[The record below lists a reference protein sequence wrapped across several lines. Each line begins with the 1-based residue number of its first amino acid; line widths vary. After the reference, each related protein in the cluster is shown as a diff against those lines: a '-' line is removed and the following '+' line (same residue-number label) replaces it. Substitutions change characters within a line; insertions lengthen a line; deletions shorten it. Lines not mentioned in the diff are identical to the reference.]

1 MSLYEEENETVAKE
15 KEKEDSS
22 QNIMSNK
29 MNLSFLK
36 SQLEAKKALLQKSA
50 AAQNQKNLQSQQQQ
64 PPPTPT
70 IPTTPVIE
78 QQSNLPEQK
87 PLISNLKPQQKSTFK
102 LKTHKA
108 FPLPLDSSGAFS
120 IIPKAFKE
128 DKVFLFGEIM
138 IDDEYNPTAQQIIQ
152 VLNRKREQQR
162 LKEKI
167 AKEIA
172 DRIAREASEEEEKR
186 KRGAAIAPPTSF
198 MVKEEP
204 QIQQPQPQ
212 QQPQIDHHESNEKL
226 EKHFGKGVSRG
237 LGVAATIMSKMGY
250 REGSGLGAKEQGISR
265 ALQVQRTGRNVG
277 LIVGEEKASAVFTS
291 LSEEGGN
298 NDEGRE
304 QQPTP

>member
-1 MSLYEEENETVAKE
+1 MSLYEEENETVVKE

-50 AAQNQKNLQSQQQQ
+50 AAQNQKNLQSQQQ
-64 PPPTPT
+64 PPSTPT
-70 IPTTPVIE
+70 ISSTPIIE
-78 QQSNLPEQK
+78 QQSTLPEQK
-87 PLISNLKPQQKSTFK
+87 PLINLKPQQKSTFK

-138 IDDEYNPTAQQIIQ
+138 IDDEYNPTAPTDYSSFKQ
-152 VLNRKREQQR
+152 KREQQR

-204 QIQQPQPQ
+204 QQQPQP
-212 QQPQIDHHESNEKL
+212 QQPQIDHHHENNEKL

-250 REGSGLGAKEQGISR
+250 REGSGLGAKEQGISPKDWKKCWFNCWR
-265 ALQVQRTGRNVG
+265 R
-277 LIVGEEKASAVFTS
+277 KS
-291 LSEEGGN
+291 LCCVYKFV
-298 NDEGRE
+298 
-304 QQPTP
+304 

>member
-15 KEKEDSS
+15 KEKDAR
-22 QNIMSNK
+22 
-29 MNLSFLK
+29 LK
-36 SQLEAKKALLQKSA
+36 
-50 AAQNQKNLQSQQQQ
+50 NVKNLQSQQQQ

-70 IPTTPVIE
+70 ISTTSVIE

-138 IDDEYNPTAQQIIQ
+138 IDDEYNPTAPTDYSIFKQ
-152 VLNRKREQQR
+152 KREQQR

-204 QIQQPQPQ
+204 QQQQPQPQ
-212 QQPQIDHHESNEKL
+212 QQSQIDHHESNEKL

-291 LSEEGGN
+291 FSEEGVN

-304 QQPTP
+304 PTP

>member
-1 MSLYEEENETVAKE
+1 MSLYEEENEAIAKE
-15 KEKEDSS
+15 KEGSS
-22 QNIMSNK
+22 QNITGNK

-50 AAQNQKNLQSQQQQ
+50 AAQNQKNLQSQRPPSPAVSSTPVNEQQQ
-64 PPPTPT
+64 SLT
-70 IPTTPVIE
+70 
-78 QQSNLPEQK
+78 EQK
-87 PLISNLKPQQKSTFK
+87 PTQKQQQKSTFK
-102 LKTHKA
+102 LKAHKA

-138 IDDEYNPTAQQIIQ
+138 IDDEYNPTAPTDYSSFKQ
-152 VLNRKREQQR
+152 KREQIR

-172 DRIAREASEEEEKR
+172 ERIAREASEEEEKR

-198 MVKEEP
+198 LVKEEVE
-204 QIQQPQPQ
+204 QIQQPQ
-212 QQPQIDHHESNEKL
+212 QQPQIDHHSENNEKL
-226 EKHFGKGVSRG
+226 AIHFGKGVSRG

-277 LIVGEEKASAVFTS
+277 LIVGEEKASAVVTS
-291 LSEEGGN
+291 LSSEG
-298 NDEGRE
+298 NDDESM
-304 QQPTP
+304 PTP